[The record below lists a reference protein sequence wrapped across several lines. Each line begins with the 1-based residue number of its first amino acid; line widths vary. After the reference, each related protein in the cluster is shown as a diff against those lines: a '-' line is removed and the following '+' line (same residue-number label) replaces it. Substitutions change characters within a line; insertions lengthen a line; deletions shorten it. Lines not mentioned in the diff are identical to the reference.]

1 MTPADLILQ
10 HQDPMRRAAERLTR
24 GGADADDVMQA
35 ACVNALG
42 AKVPPDLHNP
52 RAWLCGFVRNA
63 WFDLCR
69 RERRYEGGGDELA
82 AAIPV
87 EPSQHHAAELSE
99 VLGRVGRLPAKEREA
114 FMAIAVNNNT
124 TREAARALGYRDN
137 KGVLY
142 QYGKARRNLGLAA

>member
-1 MTPADLILQ
+1 MTPAELILQ
-10 HQDPMRRAAERLTR
+10 HQAPMRRAAERLT
-24 GGADADDVMQA
+24 GGSADADDVMQT

-42 AKVPPDLHNP
+42 AKVPSDLRNP
-52 RAWLCGFVRNA
+52 RAWLCGFVRHA

-82 AAIPV
+82 ATIPV

-99 VLGRVGRLPAKEREA
+99 VLGRVERLPAKEGAA
-114 FMAIAVNNNT
+114 FVSIAVHGNT
-124 TREAARALGYRDN
+124 SREAARALGYRDN

-142 QYGKARRNLGLAA
+142 QYGKARRNLALAA